1 MNLVLLVNEPC
12 FRELMADSEG
22 AETESGLS
30 TGKAGLMAKITW
42 ETMLVCVCVCVCV
55 CARVRLRECACVCTQ
70 RQRSGKA

>member
-1 MNLVLLVNEPC
+1 
-12 FRELMADSEG
+12 MADSEG

-55 CARVRLRECACVCTQ
+55 CMCVRTCAPARVCMCVYPEAEKWQSLTI
-70 RQRSGKA
+70 